1 MERCHTPPPP
11 QRRAQS
17 PLSPPLPPFAQF
29 DALSLRSARVDCELA
44 LLENRALAEV
54 DAQMARVRRA
64 LRFAN
69 IRSASASVASGKT

>member
-1 MERCHTPPPP
+1 MERCHTPP
-11 QRRAQS
+11 QRRAQ
-17 PLSPPLPPFAQF
+17 PPPSPPLPPSIFAQF
-29 DALSLRSARVDCELA
+29 DALSLRGERVDSELA

-69 IRSASASVASGKT
+69 IQSSPNIAGGTV